1 MKDHSVGF
9 ENAQDPHSA
18 ITVPKKREPSR
29 TLLPAPDEGPIK
41 AVDPQRAA
49 KARAQARKRSDGT
62 ASAAASSRG
71 ILDEIADAEEDY
83 EEPEEAMNDGGIPIE
98 PFHLR
103 NELLEGFFDAMGN
116 YIAFRNDD
124 DTDAW
129 LESLDDQISSAKH
142 KLAKKALARGRPSG
156 EGTSSGPGGAS
167 GDAEG
172 GDLDDEADAVDDR
185 NLLGEEA
192 VAVYRRRV
200 MDLLQPGETVLDAL
214 RRLGRRPRGV
224 TTAQSMPT
232 AGSRQRAKRQ
242 RIDEEQQQQQQQQQ
256 ATTLDTPS
264 APPSLGTTPS
274 ASAAAT
280 PSIATSATKAAAS
293 ALADA
298 TEQPK
303 LTASASNTVSP
314 ADADTAM
321 EVDPSAVQSMDP
333 ASASLI
339 AGAAAS
345 KLASAAARGA
355 SRMSREEAEVRESG
369 YKAGGSSGG
378 SGGGGGGGGS
388 RPKTPKR
395 GEEPA
400 VKPTLRP
407 GRRVPPEHR
416 QVKAMEFEKL
426 TEYADL
432 LLSGGDFNIYM
443 IPRESLIPRPL
454 PPPPSRQHPT
464 PTTTAPP
471 TTASL
476 SQTHASLADTE
487 TTSQTQEGAGLTHAA
502 ALLSSL
508 TPQAEFPVIGGLSSA
523 QQPSTS
529 QHTHSPAHDKGDA
542 DDDDEDMFGDGAA
555 EPTGASAEPAQ
566 VQASVSLQHTQPAAP
581 VSLPHPIQAC
591 SSDDASSQP
600 GAVAA
605 AEGTSLHLSSSAA
618 AAAAMETAAV
628 SSVPTGDGSNGMAGQ
643 AAECA
648 SGAQTGS
655 DSGTAPASTPEPD
668 PAENKKHLNGS
679 IASDRTTAGGEGS
692 EAPALPA
699 ELAGFEFQ
707 RSSGYFYNASIGY
720 FYDPATQLFGE
731 ASSGQ
736 WYSYTD
742 GAYLPVKTAG
752 GG

>member
-432 LLSGGDFNIYM
+432 LLS
-443 IPRESLIPRPL
+443 
-454 PPPPSRQHPT
+454 
-464 PTTTAPP
+464 
-471 TTASL
+471 
-476 SQTHASLADTE
+476 
-487 TTSQTQEGAGLTHAA
+487 
-502 ALLSSL
+502 
-508 TPQAEFPVIGGLSSA
+508 
-523 QQPSTS
+523 
-529 QHTHSPAHDKGDA
+529 
-542 DDDDEDMFGDGAA
+542 
-555 EPTGASAEPAQ
+555 
-566 VQASVSLQHTQPAAP
+566 
-581 VSLPHPIQAC
+581 
-591 SSDDASSQP
+591 
-600 GAVAA
+600 
-605 AEGTSLHLSSSAA
+605 A